1 MNIMFHQKVVNGSI
15 SKKFLTWGKIL
26 ENLSSH
32 LEGLTSAITKQFRV
46 NIMLETY
53 IAQLDAARP
62 NSNAGKLLGQLEL
75 TLKRS
80 LNDVITRGGRS
91 T

>member
-1 MNIMFHQKVVNGSI
+1 LK
-15 SKKFLTWGKIL
+15 
-26 ENLSSH
+26 
-32 LEGLTSAITKQFRV
+32 GLTSAITKQFRV

>member
-1 MNIMFHQKVVNGSI
+1 
-15 SKKFLTWGKIL
+15 
-26 ENLSSH
+26 
-32 LEGLTSAITKQFRV
+32 
-46 NIMLETY
+46 MLETY

-80 LNDVITRGGRS
+80 LNDVITRVVGLLRTPTFLYFREAVGQD